1 MSQTIPDIIQLRNEE
16 LCLEIERQGA
26 TFRSLRHQQSPL
38 NPIDFRMPRGED
50 TDQWFTGQFLCA
62 PRWGDA
68 SEGETRAG
76 SIKHG
81 DLMHRDW
88 VVTAFSDTSLSM
100 WGESQVDQIRL
111 ERTIQLSS
119 SAALVK
125 VKDRLTNLSNHFR
138 PCNLVQH
145 PTLAGEFLHS
155 GTLIDCNATTGY
167 AYRSSTW
174 EPFAAGNWPKLINAE
189 AASFDLRHNAAKS
202 HGVYS
207 FAVGEE
213 NTAWISA
220 YDPNSLLL
228 LGYCWEKHH
237 YPWIHHWIHAE
248 NDRVIYRGME
258 FGTAGFHQ
266 SFRAYAERSN
276 WQVNGRPTSAF
287 LDAKDSR
294 DFEFYFFL
302 LKIENELSGISRVNL
317 EHDHVKIL
325 SAEGEE
331 WNLPFV

>member
-1 MSQTIPDIIQLRNEE
+1 MQLSNPFLR
-16 LCLEIERQGA
+16 LAIDRQGA
-26 TFRSLRHQQSPL
+26 GIRSLRYRESPI
-38 NPIDFRMPRGED
+38 NPIDFQMPRGD
-50 TDQWFTGQFLCA
+50 DSDQCFTGHFICA

-68 SEGETRAG
+68 SEGEARAG
-76 SIKHG
+76 AIKHG

-119 SAALVK
+119 AAALVK

-145 PTLAGEFLHS
+145 PTLAGEFLHN
-155 GTLIDCNATTGY
+155 GTLIDCSATTGY
-167 AYRSSTW
+167 AYRGSQW
-174 EPFAAGNWPKLINAE
+174 EPFAAGHWPKIINVE
-189 AASFDLRHNAAKS
+189 AASIDLRHNAAMS

-220 YDPNSLLL
+220 FDPNSRLL
-228 LGYCWEKHH
+228 LGYCWKKHH

-248 NDRVIYRGME
+248 NDRVKYRGME

-266 SFRAYAERSN
+266 SFRAYAERLN
-276 WQVNGRPTSAF
+276 WQADGRPTSAF
-287 LDAKDSR
+287 LDAKESK

-302 LKIENELSGISRVNL
+302 LETGNDLSGIARV
-317 EHDHVKIL
+317 EIQDDVVKIL

-331 WNLPFV
+331 WNLPFA